1 MASAEEKVKAIVAE
15 KFKVPAESVKP
26 ETSYVNDLGADS
38 LDMNEVL
45 MLLEEEFDL
54 TFTDEDIDKIQA
66 IGTVGETV
74 KYIEKNLEGETV
86 K

>member
-1 MASAEEKVKAIVAE
+1 MASVEEKVKAIVAE
-15 KFKVPAESVKP
+15 KFKVPAESIKT
-26 ETSYVNDLGADS
+26 ETSFVNDLGADS

-74 KYIEKNLEGETV
+74 KYIGKNLEGETV

>member
-1 MASAEEKVKAIVAE
+1 MASVEEKVVGILAE
-15 KFKVPAESVKP
+15 KFKVPPESIKP

-45 MLLEEEFDL
+45 MLLEEEFEL
-54 TFTDEDIDKIQA
+54 TFPDEDIEKIQA

-74 KYIEKNLEGETV
+74 KHIEKNL
-86 K
+86 

>member
-1 MASAEEKVKAIVAE
+1 MASVEEKVKAIVAE
-15 KFKVPAESVKP
+15 KFKVPTDSLKA
-26 ETSYVNDLGADS
+26 ETSYFNDLGADS

-54 TFTDEDIDKIQA
+54 TFTDEDIDKINA

>member
-1 MASAEEKVKAIVAE
+1 MASVEEKVKAIVAD
-15 KFKVPAESVKP
+15 KFKVPADSIKS

-74 KYIEKNLEGETV
+74 KYIEKNLEGEAV